1 MRTLSNMI
9 GACVFCIVAL
19 SAPALRAQ
27 PQAQDQSQQQTPD
40 QSQQQTPAP
49 QAPTQPSA
57 PIPAY
62 RSPLAG
68 AASNEDE
75 DTSPEITPDNRSLTG
90 VLPLGLGMPNE
101 HSYWQP
107 HFDVFLTVDSNPT
120 ESTGKT
126 SWDAWTSLSGGLNV
140 HKVSANNDL
149 ELTYLG
155 GGEISS
161 ESSVSNGVIQELV
174 LTDKITFHRWALT
187 LFDET
192 TYLPESSFGFG
203 GVGAGGLPG
212 GGSLGGGG
220 GTLGTG
226 QSLLVGRGQNLGN
239 SFDAEADVQLT
250 PRSSLT
256 FVGGYSLLEYF
267 DSDLLNYGTV
277 SARAG
282 YNYQVDRKDTLGLA
296 YTYSNINYSNFDQ
309 SIVAHTFQAS
319 YGRRLTGKLAFQV
332 AAGPQVVSFTMPITT
347 GTTGSGGTGGTGGT
361 GTGTGTGPTTDLYWS
376 LSTSLTYAQ
385 RRVSYQV
392 GYNHGVAGGAGVL
405 AGSDADT
412 VSGSVT
418 REMTRKFSS
427 GITGGY
433 SRNRGLAVLGT
444 TSMTPSSQTFDY
456 WFVGGNFSYPLGRT
470 LALTFTYQLQY
481 QNSGTTFC
489 IGTPCA
495 TSLTR
500 NMFSVGLDWLDR
512 PHRF

>member
-1 MRTLSNMI
+1 MMRALSSI
-9 GACVFCIVAL
+9 VAGVLCTVAL
-19 SAPALRAQ
+19 SAPVLRAQ
-27 PQAQDQSQQQTPD
+27 QPQDQSQQQTPD
-40 QSQQQTPAP
+40 QTQQQTPAP
-49 QAPTQPSA
+49 QGPTQPAA

-68 AASNEDE
+68 AANNEDE
-75 DTSPEITPDNRSLTG
+75 DTSTEITPDDRSLTG

-107 HFDVFLTVDSNPT
+107 HFDISATVDSNPT
-120 ESTGKT
+120 ETTGKT
-126 SWDAWTSLSGGLNV
+126 SWDAWTSLSGGVNV
-140 HKVSANNDL
+140 HKVSGNNDL

-161 ESSVSNGVIQELV
+161 DSSVSNGVIQELV
-174 LTDKITFHRWALT
+174 LTDKITFHRWTLT
-187 LFDET
+187 FLDET

-203 GVGAGGLPG
+203 GVGGGGLPG
-212 GGSLGGGG
+212 GGSLGGGL

-239 SFDAEADVQLT
+239 TVDAEADVQLT
-250 PRSSLT
+250 PRASLT
-256 FVGGYSLLEYF
+256 FVGGYSLLQYF
-267 DSDLLNYGTV
+267 DSELLNYGTV

-296 YTYSNINYSNFDQ
+296 YTFSDTHYTNFDQ

-319 YGRRLTGKLAFQV
+319 YGRRVTGKLAFQV
-332 AAGPQVVSFTMPITT
+332 AAGPEIVSLTTPITP
-347 GTTGSGGTGGTGGT
+347 GTTGGVGGTS
-361 GTGTGTGPTTDLYWS
+361 TGPTTNLYWS
-376 LSTSLTYAQ
+376 LNTSLTYAQ
-385 RRVSYQV
+385 RRMSYQV
-392 GYNHGVAGGAGVL
+392 GYTHGVSGGSGVL
-405 AGSDADT
+405 AGSDSDQ
-412 VSGSVT
+412 VSGSIT
-418 REMTRKFSS
+418 RQMTRKFSS

-433 SRNRGLAVLGT
+433 SRNQGLAVFGT
-444 TSMTPSSQTFDY
+444 TSTTPTSQTFDY

-481 QNSGTTFC
+481 QDSGTAFC

-495 TSLTR
+495 SSLTR